1 MFLENRKTIP
11 NRITYA
17 GQQYDSL
24 TGQYYLRARY
34 YNPVIGRFTQEDP
47 FRGDGLNLYAYV
59 SNNPLS
65 YYDPTGYSK
74 CDVSG
79 ESNDNWWAKI
89 EEWYNNSFKPWLNDD
104 KPTIPFY
111 IPESGELISNFFGA
125 LAGTGLGTAS
135 KLEKLAKA
143 FINENGF
150 LQMYPKGAKVKYLPF
165 ENLGKVATGITVA
178 SLGLDIGNTWSEDN
192 GNTNLKRLE
201 KTGIQLA
208 GAGLSAGVGILS
220 GKLIAAGTAGI
231 PASGGMSLLL
241 VPVAFGVDLLG
252 SVLIDAGQEWTYDQ
266 LDIN

>member
-1 MFLENRKTIP
+1 M
-11 NRITYA
+11 
-17 GQQYDSL
+17 GS
-24 TGQYYLRARY
+24 TGH
-34 YNPVIGRFTQEDP
+34 
-47 FRGDGLNLYAYV
+47 
-59 SNNPLS
+59 S
-65 YYDPTGYSK
+65 TGPHLHLGVYTSEK
-74 CDVSG
+74 
-79 ESNDNWWAKI
+79 WAKI

-135 KLEKLAKA
+135 KLEKIAKA

-165 ENLGKVATGITVA
+165 ENLGKVATGITVV

-201 KTGIQLA
+201 KTGIQVVGAELSTCVGYLTGAMITA
-208 GAGLSAGVGILS
+208 GVAGTPASAGG
-220 GKLIAAGTAGI
+220 
-231 PASGGMSLLL
+231 SLLL
-241 VPVAFGVDLLG
+241 VGGALIIDYAA
-252 SVLIDAGQEWTYDQ
+252 SSLIDMGQEWAYDQ